1 MTKASYSHNGDWSC
15 FLAYLPSHP
24 CAHSVVM
31 LRRILAAAG
40 SNARTQYKCVASS
53 IASPHNNNGLLFLSC
68 STSCSSSSRLVVR
81 KHHQQLLLL
90 RNSITSVGDGM
101 PCCLSASIQC
111 NSFSTKSVCTIH
123 FNDLGFDVRF
133 SLPVCVAMMPQKA
146 SLSSPGDSVRVLRP
160 ASSSSSSGIITMC
173 LDD

>member
-31 LRRILAAAG
+31 LRRILAAAAAG

-53 IASPHNNNGLLFLSC
+53 IASPHNRLLFLSC
-68 STSCSSSSRLVVR
+68 STCCSPSSCLVVL
-81 KHHQQLLLL
+81 KHQQRLL
-90 RNSITSVGDGM
+90 RNSITSVGDGLS
-101 PCCLSASIQC
+101 CCFSASIRC
-111 NSFSTKSVCTIH
+111 SFSTKSVCTIH
-123 FNDLGFDVRF
+123 FTELGSDVRF
-133 SLPVCVAMMPQKA
+133 SLAVCVAVKPQKA
-146 SLSSPGDSVRVLRP
+146 LLSSSGDSVRVLRP
-160 ASSSSSSGIITMC
+160 ASSSSGMLSIC

>member
-1 MTKASYSHNGDWSC
+1 MLSC
-15 FLAYLPSHP
+15 LPSHP
-24 CAHSVVM
+24 CAHSVIM
-31 LRRILAAAG
+31 LRHVLAAAG
-40 SNARTQYKCVASS
+40 AAASNARTHYKRVASS
-53 IASPHNNNGLLFLSC
+53 IASPHNNGLLFLSC

-146 SLSSPGDSVRVLRP
+146 SLSSPGVLRP

>member
-1 MTKASYSHNGDWSC
+1 MLSC
-15 FLAYLPSHP
+15 LPSHP
-24 CAHSVVM
+24 CAHSVIM
-31 LRRILAAAG
+31 LRHVLAAAG
-40 SNARTQYKCVASS
+40 AAASNARTQYKCVASS

-101 PCCLSASIQC
+101 PCCLSASIRC